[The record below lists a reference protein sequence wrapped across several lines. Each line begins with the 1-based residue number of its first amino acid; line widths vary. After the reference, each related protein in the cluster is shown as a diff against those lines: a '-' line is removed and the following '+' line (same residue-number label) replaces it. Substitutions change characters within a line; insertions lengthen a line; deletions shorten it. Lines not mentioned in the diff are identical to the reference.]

1 LRHPA
6 ENPIKANPFAAGVW
20 LVENFEL
27 ALDWANRPIVSV
39 ILGILLGIV
48 ILVVGRW
55 LAKGIAH
62 YASHSMERAHV
73 DSMVIR
79 FLQTLIYAGL
89 MVAII
94 IAALNAAGIH
104 TTSLTAL
111 LASAGV
117 AIGLALKDS
126 LANLAAGVMILLF
139 KPYRVGDSVEAAGTS
154 GSVEEVSVFSTI
166 LHTADNVRVIVPN
179 SAILSDN
186 IKNYSANDRRRVD
199 LVAAI
204 GYGDNIGVARDIL
217 MEIMTSHPLVLSEP
231 APTVDVLEL
240 ADSSVNLAVRPW
252 AGVDDYWKVRSEVLE
267 QMKLRF
273 DEAGISMPYPQ
284 RDVYVHQAS

>member
-1 LRHPA
+1 M
-6 ENPIKANPFAAGVW
+6 
-20 LVENFEL
+20 ENFEL
-27 ALDWANRPIVSV
+27 ALDWANRPFVSV
-39 ILGILLGIV
+39 IIGILLGIL

-55 LAKGIAH
+55 LARVITR
-62 YASHSMERAHV
+62 YASRSMERAHV
-73 DSMVIR
+73 DNMVIR
-79 FLQTLIYAGL
+79 FSRTLIYVGL
-89 MVAII
+89 MVAVV

-139 KPYRVGDSVEAAGTS
+139 KPYHVDDFVEAAGTS
-154 GSVEEVSVFSTI
+154 GSVEEVSIFNTI

-179 SAILSDN
+179 SAIISDN
-186 IKNYSANDRRRVD
+186 IKNYSANDLRRVD
-199 LVAAI
+199 LVAGI
-204 GYGDNIGVARDIL
+204 GYEDNIGVARDIL
-217 MEIMTSHPLVLSEP
+217 MDIMTAHPLVVPEP
-231 APTVDVLEL
+231 APSVDVLEL

-252 AGVDDYWKVRSEVLE
+252 AHTADYARVRSEMLE

-273 DEAGISMPYPQ
+273 DEAGISMPYPTQ
-284 RDVYVHQAS
+284 DIYVHQAA

>member
-1 LRHPA
+1 
-6 ENPIKANPFAAGVW
+6 
-20 LVENFEL
+20 VENFEI
-27 ALDWANRPIVSV
+27 ALDWANRPIISV
-39 ILGILLGIV
+39 IFGILLGIV
-48 ILVVGRW
+48 TFVVGRW
-55 LAKGIAH
+55 LAKVITRFA
-62 YASHSMERAHV
+62 ARSMERARV

-79 FLQTLIYAGL
+79 FLQTMIYVGL
-89 MVAII
+89 MVAVI

-126 LANLAAGVMILLF
+126 LGNLAAGVMILLF
-139 KPYRVGDSVEAAGTS
+139 KPYQVGDFVDAAGTS
-154 GSVEEVSVFSTI
+154 GSVEEVSIFSTI

-179 SAILSDN
+179 SAVLSDN
-186 IKNYSANDRRRVD
+186 IKNYSANDLRRVD

-204 GYGDNIGVARDIL
+204 GYEDNIGVARDIL
-217 MEIMTSHPLVLSEP
+217 MEIMTSHPLVLPDP
-231 APTVDVLEL
+231 APAVDVLEL

-252 AGVDDYWKVRSEVLE
+252 ARTDDYARVRSEMLE

-284 RDVYVHQAS
+284 RDVHVHQAA

>member
-1 LRHPA
+1 M
-6 ENPIKANPFAAGVW
+6 EDFQ
-20 LVENFEL
+20 LVI
-27 ALDWANRPIVSV
+27 DWANRPLFSV
-39 ILGILLGIV
+39 ILGILVAILTLV
-48 ILVVGRW
+48 IGRW
-55 LAKGIAH
+55 LAKVITR
-62 YASHSMERAHV
+62 YASRSMERAQV
-73 DSMVIR
+73 DSMVVR
-79 FLQTLIYAGL
+79 FLQTLIYIGL
-89 MVAII
+89 MVAVV

-126 LANLAAGVMILLF
+126 LANLAAGVMILIF
-139 KPYRVGDSVEAAGTS
+139 KPYRVSDFVEAAGTS
-154 GSVEEVSVFSTI
+154 GSVQEVSIFNTI

-179 SAILSDN
+179 SAVISGT
-186 IKNYSANDRRRVD
+186 IKNYSANDLRRVD

-204 GYGDNIGVARDIL
+204 GYEDNIGVARDIL
-217 MEIMTSHPLVLSEP
+217 MDIMTSHPLVLSDP
-231 APTVDVLEL
+231 QPSVDVLEL

-252 AGVDDYWKVRSEVLE
+252 AGTDDYGQVRSEVLE

-284 RDVYVHQAS
+284 QDVYVHQAA

>member
-1 LRHPA
+1 
-6 ENPIKANPFAAGVW
+6 
-20 LVENFEL
+20 
-27 ALDWANRPIVSV
+27 V

-48 ILVVGRW
+48 TLIVGRW
-55 LAKGIAH
+55 LAKVITR
-62 YASHSMERAHV
+62 YASRSMERPHV

-79 FLQTLIYAGL
+79 FLRTLMYVGL
-89 MVAII
+89 MVAVI

-126 LANLAAGVMILLF
+126 LANLAAGVMILIF
-139 KPYRVGDSVEAAGTS
+139 KPYHVGDYIEAAGTS
-154 GSVEEVSVFSTI
+154 GSVEEVSIFNTI
-166 LHTADNVRVIVPN
+166 LHTGDNVQEIVPN
-179 SAILSDN
+179 SAVISGT
-186 IKNYSANDRRRVD
+186 IKNYSANEMRRVD
-199 LVAAI
+199 LVAGI
-204 GYGDNIGVARDIL
+204 GYDDNIGAARDIL
-217 MEIMTSHPLVLSEP
+217 MDIMSSHPLVLPDP

-252 AGVDDYWKVRSEVLE
+252 ARTDDYWQVRSKVLE
-267 QMKLRF
+267 RMKLRF

>member
-1 LRHPA
+1 M
-6 ENPIKANPFAAGVW
+6 
-20 LVENFEL
+20 ENFEI
-27 ALDWANRPIVSV
+27 ALDWANRPVVSV
-39 ILGILLGIV
+39 IFGILLGIL
-48 ILVVGRW
+48 ILLIGRW
-55 LAKGIAH
+55 LARLVTR
-62 YASHSMERAHV
+62 YASRSMERAHV
-73 DSMVIR
+73 DNMVIR
-79 FLQTLIYAGL
+79 FSQTLIYVGL
-89 MVAII
+89 MVAVV

-139 KPYRVGDSVEAAGTS
+139 KPYRVNDYIEAAGIS
-154 GSVEEVSVFSTI
+154 GSVEEVSVFNTI

-179 SAILSDN
+179 SAVIADS
-186 IKNYSANDRRRVD
+186 IKNYSANDLRRVD
-199 LVAAI
+199 LVAGI
-204 GYGDNIGVARDIL
+204 GYEDNIGVARDIL
-217 MEIMTSHPLVLSEP
+217 MDIMTSHPLVLPEP

-252 AGVDDYWKVRSEVLE
+252 TRTKDYGQVRSEMFE

-273 DEAGISMPYPQ
+273 DEAGVSMPYPTQ
-284 RDVYVHQAS
+284 DVYVHQAA